1 MPRVDFY
8 VLGET
13 GTQVRHRYAC
23 RLTEK
28 AFESGSRVYLRTP
41 SAADSTALDEL
52 LWTFSD
58 RTFLPHEIVTPA
70 SPTHPLIAALI
81 GEGFAPE
88 GYRSLLINVGGDI
101 PADAEQCERIAEII
115 DADPERKQLG
125 RDRFR
130 QYRERG
136 WTLES
141 HNV

>member
-8 VLGET
+8 VLGEA
-13 GTQVRHRYAC
+13 GTQVQHRYAC
-23 RLTEK
+23 RLTEQ
-28 AFESGSRVYLRTP
+28 AFESGSRIFLRTA
-41 SAADSTALDEL
+41 SAADSAALDEL

-58 RTFLPHEIVTPA
+58 RTFLPHEIAGPA

-81 GEGFAPE
+81 GEGSAPD
-88 GYRSLLINVGGDI
+88 GYRSLLINVAGDV
-101 PADAEQCERIAEII
+101 PADAGQFERIAEII
-115 DADPERKQLG
+115 DADPGRKQLG
-125 RDRFR
+125 RERFR